1 MGGVDFTLALA
12 VGGFLLAS
20 WVDAKV
26 GESRPGTPARLTAH
40 VIAGVVVLQASA
52 GVLYLVE
59 AGGVSEA
66 GFLVAVLAIF
76 LPALVY
82 ALLTGLWLI
91 RMVAEIRRL
100 ARR

>member
-1 MGGVDFTLALA
+1 MGGMGFTVALA

-20 WVDAKV
+20 WVDGKV
-26 GESRPGTPARLTAH
+26 GESRPGTPARLTVH
-40 VIAGVVVLQASA
+40 VVAGFVILQASA

-59 AGGVSEA
+59 AGGV
-66 GFLVAVLAIF
+66 GFLAALLGLF

-91 RMVAEIRRL
+91 RMLAEIRRL